1 MKISG
6 PKPIAKDTQ
15 QRKLYL
21 AAGAGIALLS
31 IIALSVI
38 FVLPETVKEISS
50 SENKVREASN
60 YKSTP
65 TSKKRDPVQTTET
78 SSASRSAD
86 FTEKQNL
93 GTAEN
98 LLRDALR
105 LKSELEGRGVKVWGK
120 QRLTTSYTEALI
132 ALKNAN
138 TDFDSADYKKAV
150 YGFQETIRLLNT
162 LQTSINERFIR
173 AVTDGRAALETE
185 NYEEALSAF
194 KVAAAIAPEDQQVA
208 SLLKRARLLPEVIEL
223 MKKGRRLD
231 LEGNLD
237 AANEAFRKAANL
249 DPEYH
254 PVKIAA
260 NRTQRLIA
268 DRDYRDAISKAIIAI
283 DERRFEKAAAA
294 LSAALKIK
302 SGGDE
307 LRELQNRLE
316 HERQAA
322 IVEDFSRRALQSQ
335 EKEEW
340 QAAAKKYG
348 RILEID
354 PNNGTAKKGLERSK
368 RMLKLHR
375 QIELYI
381 KKPERLSSD
390 EPLDH
395 AKRLLKAGEVSVNSG
410 PRLAANIRQLEDLIK
425 AASVP
430 QKVVIKSD
438 GKTFVT
444 IYRIGRFGSFSQKIV
459 SLKPGNYTAVGN
471 RPGYRD
477 VRIDFRVVN
486 NAIDPTTIVV
496 QCLERI

>member
-31 IIALSVI
+31 VIALSVVFI
-38 FVLPETVKEISS
+38 LPETVKEISS

-86 FTEKQNL
+86 FAEKQNL

-120 QRLTTSYTEALI
+120 QKLTTSYTEALI

-138 TDFDSADYKKAV
+138 TDFDRADYKKAI

-173 AVTDGRAALETE
+173 AVTDGRAALETG

-223 MKKGRRLD
+223 MKKGRRLG

-322 IVEDFSRRALQSQ
+322 
-335 EKEEW
+335 
-340 QAAAKKYG
+340 
-348 RILEID
+348 
-354 PNNGTAKKGLERSK
+354 
-368 RMLKLHR
+368 
-375 QIELYI
+375 
-381 KKPERLSSD
+381 
-390 EPLDH
+390 
-395 AKRLLKAGEVSVNSG
+395 
-410 PRLAANIRQLEDLIK
+410 
-425 AASVP
+425 
-430 QKVVIKSD
+430 
-438 GKTFVT
+438 
-444 IYRIGRFGSFSQKIV
+444 
-459 SLKPGNYTAVGN
+459 
-471 RPGYRD
+471 
-477 VRIDFRVVN
+477 
-486 NAIDPTTIVV
+486 
-496 QCLERI
+496 

>member
-1 MKISG
+1 
-6 PKPIAKDTQ
+6 
-15 QRKLYL
+15 
-21 AAGAGIALLS
+21 
-31 IIALSVI
+31 
-38 FVLPETVKEISS
+38 
-50 SENKVREASN
+50 
-60 YKSTP
+60 
-65 TSKKRDPVQTTET
+65 
-78 SSASRSAD
+78 
-86 FTEKQNL
+86 
-93 GTAEN
+93 
-98 LLRDALR
+98 
-105 LKSELEGRGVKVWGK
+105 
-120 QRLTTSYTEALI
+120 
-132 ALKNAN
+132 
-138 TDFDSADYKKAV
+138 
-150 YGFQETIRLLNT
+150 
-162 LQTSINERFIR
+162 TSINERFIR

-223 MKKGRRLD
+223 MKKGRRLG

-322 IVEDFSRRALQSQ
+322 IVTDFSRSALQSQ

-410 PRLAANIRQLEDLIK
+410 PRLAANIRRLEDLIT

-444 IYRIGRFGSFSQKIV
+444 IYRIGRFGSFSQKNV
-459 SLKPGNYTAVGN
+459 SLKPGKYTAVGN

-477 VRIDFRVVN
+477 VRIDFRVLN
-486 NAIDPTTIVV
+486 NAIDPITIVV